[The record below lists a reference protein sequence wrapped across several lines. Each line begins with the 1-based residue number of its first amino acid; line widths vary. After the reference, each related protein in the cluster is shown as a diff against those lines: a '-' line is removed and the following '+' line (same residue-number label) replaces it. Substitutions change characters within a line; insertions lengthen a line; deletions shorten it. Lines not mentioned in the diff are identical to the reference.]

1 MFEGEEKMIDEDDM
15 ENKEVF
21 EGEKKDDEDD
31 EENE

>member
-1 MFEGEEKMIDEDDM
+1 MEKERYYDDM